1 VVVVVI
7 VVVLIKFGKQGKSHF
22 SQQVPSKQSYRGKRL
37 DGDRMAV
44 SSQFH
49 PAHSK
54 ITNISLI
61 LRAEFCQV
69 FGLSEMT
76 SSNLADKI
84 ISSKRDKYRSSSSN
98 QCKRRTSGSTQL
110 NKSSRKARV

>member
-22 SQQVPSKQSYRGKRL
+22 SQQEPSKQSYRGKRL

-76 SSNLADKI
+76 SSNLVDKI
-84 ISSKRDKYRSSSSN
+84 ISSKRDKHRNSSN